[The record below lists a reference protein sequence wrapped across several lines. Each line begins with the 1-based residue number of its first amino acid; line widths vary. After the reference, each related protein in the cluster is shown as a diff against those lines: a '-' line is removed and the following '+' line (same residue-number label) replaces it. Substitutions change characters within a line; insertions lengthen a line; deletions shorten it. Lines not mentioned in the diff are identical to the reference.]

1 MARTKRKINPLA
13 PEVEVV
19 APIKKTYETA
29 AYVRLSREDGGKKDS
44 NTIEGQKQIIIDF
57 LDRNPDLNYVSL
69 YCDNGHTG
77 TNFERPE
84 FERLMDDVRRGKINC
99 IVVKDLS
106 RFGRNYKESGN
117 YLERIFPF
125 LGVRFIAI
133 NDNFDSE
140 TAICGEDGYMLPL
153 RNLINEMYSK
163 DLSKKLGTVFEMKQR
178 RGEYIGAWAPYGYMK
193 SADDPHRFE
202 IDPDTAP
209 IVREIFESKASG
221 MPEQYIS
228 RMLNEKGIPSPAKYR
243 YMTCGGGPKATD
255 KSIWQKQTIMTI
267 LKNEMYLG
275 HMVQGK
281 TKRSLSSGIS
291 SRYQDSID
299 FVVVPNMHEAIV
311 TEELFKSAQSK
322 PRQYIKHN
330 HPEAHDN
337 ILHGLI
343 YCADC
348 HSFMYRSS
356 NMGRNGKLHYRFYC
370 KLRREDPSRCPLRS
384 IDESELHEIL
394 LSSIQKQI
402 DIAVDFKNIIQQ
414 IEHKSKSSS
423 VLVEHKA
430 QQTRLENLISRK
442 KALCDGLYQSYVD
455 KLFSES
461 EYVNLKT
468 RYQDEIDALEM
479 KMQAL
484 IEKMEYAREFT
495 EDNRYIAVFSQF
507 QGQNVLTDEM
517 AHALIERVEIGTNNE
532 VNIEFRYHDEYSL
545 LSEHLDEEAV
555 GL

>member
-1 MARTKRKINPLA
+1 MARIKRKINPLA
-13 PEVEVV
+13 PEAEVV

-106 RFGRNYKESGN
+106 RFGRNYKEAGN

-202 IDPDTAP
+202 IDHETAL
-209 IVREIFESKASG
+209 VVKEIFKCKASG
-221 MPEQYIS
+221 MSELYIA
-228 RMLNEKGIPSPAKYR
+228 RMLNEKGVLSPSKYR
-243 YMTCGGGPKATD
+243 YTTCGAGPKPKAA
-255 KSIWQKQTIMTI
+255 SIWQKQTIIAI
-267 LKNEMYLG
+267 LHNQMYLG

-281 TKRSLSSGIS
+281 TKQSLVKGITAKMTDSSEYYI
-291 SRYQDSID
+291 
-299 FVVVPNMHEAIV
+299 VPNTHEPIITQEQYDA
-311 TEELFKSAQSK
+311 AQTKVVSRK
-322 PRQYIKHN
+322 PRSSEIS
-330 HPEAHDN
+330 ES
-337 ILHGLI
+337 ILHGLV

-348 HSFMYRSS
+348 HSFMYRDSS
-356 NMGRNGKLHYRFYC
+356 RNKNGKVYSFYC
-370 KLRREDPSRCPLRS
+370 KLHREDPRRCPPRS
-384 IDESELHEIL
+384 IKEDNLHEIL

-402 DIAVDFKNIIQQ
+402 DIAVDFKNMIQQ
-414 IEHKSKSSS
+414 IEHRSKSSS
-423 VLVEHKA
+423 VLAEHKA
-430 QQTRLENLISRK
+430 QQTQLENLISRK
-442 KALCDGLYQSYVD
+442 KTLCDGLYQSYVD

-484 IEKMEYAREFT
+484 VQKMEYAREFT

-545 LSEHLDEEAV
+545 LSEHLDEEV
-555 GL
+555 MGL